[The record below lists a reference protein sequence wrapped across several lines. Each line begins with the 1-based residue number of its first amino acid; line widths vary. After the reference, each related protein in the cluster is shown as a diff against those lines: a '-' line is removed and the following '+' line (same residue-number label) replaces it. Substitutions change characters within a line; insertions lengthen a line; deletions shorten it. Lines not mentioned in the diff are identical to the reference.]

1 MNEPEEK
8 IFFGITKV
16 TGSLRS
22 KHRYRKK
29 DLYAHEQ
36 TDQSGEDELEERQ
49 TPGLVYDFRG
59 IYPTKR
65 SDPSKRKST
74 SEKTD
79 RNDRR

>member
-1 MNEPEEK
+1 MTLMNEPDEK

-22 KHRYRKK
+22 KHRYREK

-49 TPGLVYDFRG
+49 ALGSGSADLV
-59 IYPTKR
+59 
-65 SDPSKRKST
+65 
-74 SEKTD
+74 EMV
-79 RNDRR
+79 